1 MIPTPFTFTTEK
13 RQNRSLIHDVTP
25 FLNNIIFQY
34 TNPIPFETE
43 PYILHTIPLVREHP
57 DSYLYYIRYKTF
69 DITPSQTPFQV
80 IFNPVKG
87 INSGTFH
94 RTIHPKNI
102 TLSIQDVF
110 NTYMQKLIEFNEN
123 QDTPL
128 YRPSHLQE
136 LKHRS
141 EYFEVPDLDT
151 KVQRHNNPHYWL
163 QRDIVQIKHFQ
174 YRFFN
179 NIILTDDTIP
189 QVKIFTQFLLKFL
202 RFNFQLIW
210 EQKDQQAYVNFPH
223 ILTQTELL
231 PYIIQ
236 NENKH
241 LHYRDL
247 TSLNVTH
254 LEQINLDSTF
264 ILEHS
269 ETSDNRPFTTSDT
282 SHETTPEEQTSS
294 VEPLYTRQESEQSE
308 QESSEQEAFANIFH
322 NPDSPQEQLLYSPQ
336 LQAPDIQQ
344 TNPSETNTIH
354 NTSEFSEETVQNT
367 QSLTIT
373 DDSNRIIIPT
383 HNITQNDITNQG
395 QDNTS
400 NINQDNT
407 SMISTSNTNI
417 TQPSQTQ
424 ILSPRNYNPP
434 SVPPQFS
441 TQINTHNS
449 PQPSSSNTHYI
460 AQNTNTVHFHTP
472 TPPSS
477 SEIQT
482 STYTPA
488 QTNPVQTTQPTLN
501 INTIHSNPSSNYTT
515 ARHLSRPP
523 LQPILTNPL
532 SCSLTSTNPN
542 PPQQAQI
549 NYNTSNQL
557 NALSSQHTSNT
568 INPTLQTSQF
578 HISNPP
584 STTIRTNPHF
594 QNTATTS
601 LTNIS
606 NIPTYNTTPPS
617 TITPNTMS
625 HPTYI
630 NSSTSISEPIKP
642 FDGLDH
648 NYTPEEYL
656 QHIEARVTFSL
667 GLQPTL
673 EHEYKFWHA
682 RRMAFIQCSLTGTAL
697 SWYIRSNDT
706 YKHDWHAFVQAFKK
720 QFSSQK
726 NAYYAQVEALNLT
739 KKDNETVRHFALK
752 VQQLVEKGWCN
763 ENASTINLKCNEIFT
778 KGLPKNLKDFAIK
791 RQVKHTSTVL
801 EPSIPFHTLV
811 KLVDAEDIANDK
823 IRTHDLALEINNI
836 TKQLNTQTLD
846 HSSQEQL
853 MYTQPKD
860 PKNKNKP
867 AYKKYCSYC
876 HRTNH
881 SISACF
887 KKQRDDEDKREAYA
901 RSKYPQKS
909 FVQYFRSPSNDRTKQ
924 YDNRYRNRSTS
935 RDNSYNRNYPQNR
948 YRSTSRDR
956 DRFRYDKS
964 TTPPHYSRSRYDT
977 YKRDSR
983 SYRSPYRSSYRSPYR
998 QNSRPRYRSRSYSR
1012 DNKFT
1017 KYTNSYRPPSRPRDS
1032 RFSRSR
1038 SHSNSRNKINMIQ
1051 QQDQTDPIKFEVHMY
1066 HPTAMANAVT
1076 PTSWFYTLY
1085 VHTPSSI
1092 VQRDN
1097 PSRLEIAFLLDS
1109 GASISVLNYPTY
1121 ITLTKLLDIKSNHT
1135 SDVGPTRNFKTLT
1148 VANQTE
1154 VPILHYANIILNTTI
1169 DENSRYFSVPFA
1181 VADIKYN
1188 ILETPFF
1195 EDNIQNINIQDFTLE
1210 FKYQSKTHPN
1220 YTKFT
1225 TLLSKDYPY
1234 FSYNYRINSKT
1245 QIRLKPKSSKIAHFP
1260 IKNYHNLHFTTT
1272 PQNHFFPSVPH
1283 TYFATKFRTN
1293 FNFIEV
1299 FTDDKPDICATI
1311 IQNTSKHVAT
1321 LPTGHIGYI
1330 EVPITNEKPKF
1341 FQVNDINTLIHI
1353 VTHTYHP
1360 DITEPLPQTNY
1371 IVQYDDPTTPPP
1383 QFSLHQIYMTN
1394 DDIPNQTSLL
1404 YNVQPT
1410 SHTSE
1415 KRIFPSLPYTSEN
1428 LKFINKF
1435 NFQFSDLTDTEYI
1448 TLCNMLL
1455 KYKTCYATHKNDV
1468 GKISTPFRIRLKPNA
1483 QFMTQ
1488 RPSKVPIHYRD
1499 RLNVLLKE
1507 LEKYNIIKQIGS
1519 SPQDKPVYGTTY
1531 LNPPIIIPK
1540 GDTLKCVLDARHLN
1554 SNTIR

>member
-1 MIPTPFTFTTEK
+1 MLPTPFTVTIEK
-13 RQNRSLIHDVTP
+13 RQNRSLIQDVKP
-25 FLNNIIFQY
+25 FLQNIIFQY
-34 TNPIPFETE
+34 TNPLPFETE
-43 PYILHTIPLVREHP
+43 PHILHTIPLVREHC
-57 DSYLYYIRYKTF
+57 DSYLYYIQSKTL

-87 INSGTFH
+87 INLGTFY

-110 NTYMQKLIEFNEN
+110 HTYMQKLIEFNEN
-123 QDTPL
+123 QDTPP
-128 YRPSHLQE
+128 YRSSHLQE

-141 EYFEVPDLDT
+141 EYFEVSDLDT
-151 KVQRHNNPHYWL
+151 KVQRHDNPHYWL
-163 QRDIVQIKHFQ
+163 QRDILQIKHFQ

-202 RFNFQLIW
+202 RFNYQLLW
-210 EQKDQQAYVNFPH
+210 EQKDQQAYVNFPQ
-223 ILTQTELL
+223 ILTHIELL
-231 PYIIQ
+231 PYIIK

-254 LEQINLDSTF
+254 FEQINLDHNF
-264 ILEHS
+264 VLEHS
-269 ETSDNRPFTTSDT
+269 ETSDNRPYITSDT
-282 SHETTPEEQTSS
+282 SYKTTSEEQTTS
-294 VEPLYTRQESEQSE
+294 VEPSYTRQQSEQSE
-308 QESSEQEAFANIFH
+308 QSEQDSPIQDALVNLFK
-322 NPDSPQEQLLYSPQ
+322 NPDPTQEQPLYPPQ
-336 LQAPDIQQ
+336 SQVSDIRQP
-344 TNPSETNTIH
+344 NPSETNTIH
-354 NTSEFSEETVQNT
+354 NTSEFSEETVPNT
-367 QSLTIT
+367 RSFTIT
-373 DDSNRIIIPT
+373 DDSNLVIIPK
-383 HNITQNDITNQG
+383 HNITPNEFTNQN

-400 NINQDNT
+400 NTNPDNT
-407 SMISTSNTNI
+407 SFLSTSNTHI

-441 TQINTHNS
+441 TQINTHDS
-449 PQPSSSNTHYI
+449 PQQSSSNTPYI
-460 AQNTNTVHFHTP
+460 AQNNNTVHFQTP

-477 SEIQT
+477 SEIHT

-488 QTNPVQTTQPTLN
+488 QTNSVQTTQTTLN
-501 INTIHSNPSSNYTT
+501 INTILSNPSTNFTT

-532 SCSLTSTNPN
+532 SYSLTSTNPSHT
-542 PPQQAQI
+542 QQSQI
-549 NYNTSNQL
+549 NYNTPNPL
-557 NALSSQHTSNT
+557 NTLSSQHTSNT
-568 INPTLQTSQF
+568 IIPTLQTSQF
-578 HISNPP
+578 HIPHPP

-594 QNTATTS
+594 HSTSTTS
-601 LTNIS
+601 LPNIS
-606 NIPTYNTTPPS
+606 NNPTYNTTPPS
-617 TITPNTMS
+617 TISHNTMS

-648 NYTPEEYL
+648 NYTPEDYL

-667 GLQPTL
+667 GLQPTS

-739 KKDNETVRHFALK
+739 KKYNGTVRHFALK

-778 KGLPKNLKDFAIK
+778 KGLPKNLKDFANK

-801 EPSIPFHTLV
+801 EPSNPFHTLV

-823 IRTHDLALEINNI
+823 IRTHDLALEIINI

-860 PKNKNKP
+860 PNNKNKP

-887 KKQRDDEDKREAYA
+887 KKQRNDEDKREAYA
-901 RSKYPQKS
+901 RSKSPQKS
-909 FVQYFRSPSNDRTKQ
+909 FVQYFRSPSNDRTKH
-924 YDNRYRNRSTS
+924 YDNRYRSRSTS
-935 RDNSYNRNYPQNR
+935 RNNSYNKNYSQNR

-964 TTPPHYSRSRYDT
+964 TTPPQYSRSRFET

-1121 ITLTKLLDIKSNHT
+1121 ITLTKLLDIRSNHT
-1135 SDVGPTRNFKTLT
+1135 SDVGLTRNSKTLT
-1148 VANQTE
+1148 VANQT
-1154 VPILHYANIILNTTI
+1154 VH
-1169 DENSRYFSVPFA
+1169 
-1181 VADIKYN
+1181 
-1188 ILETPFF
+1188 
-1195 EDNIQNINIQDFTLE
+1195 
-1210 FKYQSKTHPN
+1210 
-1220 YTKFT
+1220 
-1225 TLLSKDYPY
+1225 
-1234 FSYNYRINSKT
+1234 
-1245 QIRLKPKSSKIAHFP
+1245 
-1260 IKNYHNLHFTTT
+1260 
-1272 PQNHFFPSVPH
+1272 
-1283 TYFATKFRTN
+1283 
-1293 FNFIEV
+1293 
-1299 FTDDKPDICATI
+1299 
-1311 IQNTSKHVAT
+1311 
-1321 LPTGHIGYI
+1321 
-1330 EVPITNEKPKF
+1330 
-1341 FQVNDINTLIHI
+1341 
-1353 VTHTYHP
+1353 
-1360 DITEPLPQTNY
+1360 
-1371 IVQYDDPTTPPP
+1371 
-1383 QFSLHQIYMTN
+1383 QF
-1394 DDIPNQTSLL
+1394 
-1404 YNVQPT
+1404 
-1410 SHTSE
+1410 
-1415 KRIFPSLPYTSEN
+1415 
-1428 LKFINKF
+1428 
-1435 NFQFSDLTDTEYI
+1435 
-1448 TLCNMLL
+1448 
-1455 KYKTCYATHKNDV
+1455 
-1468 GKISTPFRIRLKPNA
+1468 
-1483 QFMTQ
+1483 
-1488 RPSKVPIHYRD
+1488 
-1499 RLNVLLKE
+1499 
-1507 LEKYNIIKQIGS
+1507 
-1519 SPQDKPVYGTTY
+1519 
-1531 LNPPIIIPK
+1531 
-1540 GDTLKCVLDARHLN
+1540 
-1554 SNTIR
+1554 